1 MPPVP
6 TTYEESLSKERHIF
20 ENCLN
25 VHDLPRI
32 FHYWSEKH
40 LKPKLL
46 PFGFDSLDAMFL
58 KYLEERFEQKA
69 GYQRFVSLGSGNCD
83 LEVELARQLRGR
95 GHESFTID
103 CLDLNP
109 SMLGRGRLAAEQAGV
124 SGHLEFVESDC
135 NNWAPAQTYDAVIAN
150 QSLHHILNLEGLFE

>member
-6 TTYEESLSKERHIF
+6 TTYGESLSKERHIF

-46 PFGFDSLDAMFL
+46 PFGFDNLDAMFL
-58 KYLEERFEQKA
+58 KYLEE
-69 GYQRFVSLGSGNCD
+69 
-83 LEVELARQLRGR
+83 
-95 GHESFTID
+95 
-103 CLDLNP
+103 
-109 SMLGRGRLAAEQAGV
+109 
-124 SGHLEFVESDC
+124 
-135 NNWAPAQTYDAVIAN
+135 
-150 QSLHHILNLEGLFE
+150 